1 MTSVDVARPDLP
13 VNSPIR
19 SRTMLLLH
27 EELSR
32 ARMRDR
38 WVVPELRSLQLSAVE
53 PPPRRPR
60 VAPRR
65 LRLLLRQAS

>member
-1 MTSVDVARPDLP
+1 
-13 VNSPIR
+13 
-19 SRTMLLLH
+19 MLLLH
-27 EELSR
+27 EELAR